1 MMSRPTD
8 EELKQRWRRA
18 VAKAEAGKP
27 AVIARDKQLWKSLQG
42 QSLSSEFRRIIFE
55 SPLSTG
61 EIAEQAGIPVGEI
74 NAFLHGETTLSTE
87 ALDLIARVLDCH
99 LTAAP

>member
-1 MMSRPTD
+1 MMTKPSE

-18 VAKAEAGKP
+18 VAEAEMAKP
-27 AVIARDKQLWKSLQG
+27 AIIARDKQLWAALWE

-61 EIAEQAGIPVGEI
+61 EIATRAAVPVAEI
-74 NAFLHGETTLSTE
+74 NAFLHGETALDSE
-87 ALDLIARVLDCH
+87 ALDRIARVLDCH
-99 LTAAP
+99 LVAAP

>member
-1 MMSRPTD
+1 MMDRPTS
-8 EELKQRWRRA
+8 EELKQRWRQA
-18 VAKAEAGKP
+18 VAEAEADKP
-27 AVIARDKQLWKSLQG
+27 AVIARDKQLWAALQE
-42 QSLSSEFRRIIFE
+42 QSLSSEFRRIIFD

-74 NAFLHGETTLSTE
+74 NAFLHGEATLSSE
-87 ALDLIARVLDCH
+87 ALDRIARVLDCH